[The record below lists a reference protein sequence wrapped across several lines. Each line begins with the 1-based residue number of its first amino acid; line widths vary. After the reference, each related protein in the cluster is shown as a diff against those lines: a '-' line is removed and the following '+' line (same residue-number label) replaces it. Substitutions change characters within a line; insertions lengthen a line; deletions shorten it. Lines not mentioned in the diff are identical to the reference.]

1 MRAQLVFAAL
11 VSVWGAGEGAA
22 RNGSRYG
29 FYRSMV
35 VERNGT
41 RGPAG
46 KPGAGLGS
54 SRRVF
59 GGEATTLSAY
69 PSACVLLD
77 RYWSARCSAAVVALR
92 WALTAAHCVSPQ
104 IAYVKYN
111 SRRPASPE
119 GDLASVHYLYR
130 HPGYVVHRRP
140 ARTRAPHSTL
150 TASCV
155 SAATR
160 WCRRMRAAEST

>member
-1 MRAQLVFAAL
+1 MRAQLVLAAL
-11 VSVWGAGEGAA
+11 VCAWGAGEGAA

-35 VERNGT
+35 AERNGT
-41 RGPAG
+41 RGLGAAG

-59 GGEATTLSAY
+59 GGEATTLSSY

-130 HPGYVVHRRP
+130 HPGYVFRRQP
-140 ARTRAPHSTL
+140 ARVSYST
-150 TASCV
+150 
-155 SAATR
+155 
-160 WCRRMRAAEST
+160 